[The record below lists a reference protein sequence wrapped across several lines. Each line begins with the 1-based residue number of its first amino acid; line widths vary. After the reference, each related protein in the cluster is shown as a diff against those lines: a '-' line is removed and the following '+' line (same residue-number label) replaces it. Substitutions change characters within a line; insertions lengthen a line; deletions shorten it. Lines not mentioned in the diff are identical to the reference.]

1 MEKKKRLSLADR
13 ISQQNAVHTSEDE
26 RLNEQKI
33 IASVSPDAIPG
44 RSFADIVRASAKE
57 YGHDKIMEKMR
68 GMEAKAEANLARQ
81 QSEQVDKW
89 TSGQADDSTSQQLD
103 NPELDQGQVS
113 SIKPGSGQGQV
124 KVRSGIKYQVGP
136 K

>member
-68 GMEAKAEANLARQ
+68 GIEAKAEANLARQ
-81 QSEQVDKW
+81 KSEQLD
-89 TSGQADDSTSQQLD
+89 TLAPEHLSTLT
-103 NPELDQGQVS
+103 
-113 SIKPGSGQGQV
+113 PGHLSTLTLLRIQNLT
-124 KVRSGIKYQVGP
+124 YL
-136 K
+136 